1 MAELP
6 VANSS
11 VSVEKSVLEDLVSAV
26 SGLKEQVARQQEVQ
40 VSLTQQL
47 AVLQQQRTS
56 SSTDANPAPSR
67 PSGRLS
73 YLWSVVCYLL
83 PLFLA
88 VWSYYIS

>member
-56 SSTDANPAPSR
+56 SSTDANPALSQ

-83 PLFLA
+83 LLFLA
-88 VWSYYIS
+88 V